1 MDLHS
6 ISKSVAQVADE
17 AAKFIRSQTIVQEDI
32 QTKSKNSLVTF
43 VDEQTEKLI
52 IERLTDLLPEAGIMA
67 EESASESTMGPTMW
81 IIDPL
86 DGTTNFI
93 HNLPCYSVSIAL
105 VKDGEI
111 VVGCVHEVVTDE
123 SFLAFREGGATCN
136 GVPINVSTHTTIEE
150 SLVATGFPYY
160 DYQYNTDYLEVLKGL
175 MQDSRGIRRFGSA
188 AVDLAYVACGRFD
201 AFFEYS
207 LNPWD
212 VAAGS
217 LIVQEA
223 GGTVSDFQGGNDYLF
238 GRRIL
243 ATNSGIHPNMIS
255 RVENYFC

>member
-1 MDLHS
+1 MDYKAL
-6 ISKSVAQVADE
+6 SVSVGAVARE
-17 AAKFIRSQTIVQEDI
+17 AAAFIRSQTIVRDDV

-43 VDEQTEKLI
+43 VDQQAEALI
-52 IERLTDLLPEAGIMA
+52 IDQLANVLPNATVMA
-67 EESASESTMGPTMW
+67 EESASESAIEDLMW

-86 DGTTNFI
+86 DGTTNYI

-105 VKDGEI
+105 MHNGEI
-111 VVGCVHEVVTDE
+111 VVGCVHEVVNDE
-123 SFLAFREGGATCN
+123 CFLAFKGGGATMN
-136 GVPINVSTHTTIEE
+136 EAPIEVSKHTSINE

-160 DYQYNTDYLEVLKGL
+160 DYQYNNDYLEVLKGL

-207 LNPWD
+207 LNAWD
-212 VAAGS
+212 VAAGA
-217 LIVQEA
+217 LLVKEA
-223 GGTVSDFQGGNDYLF
+223 GGTVSDFGGGDDYLF

-243 ATNSGIHPNMIS
+243 ATNTAIHPNMIS
-255 RVENYFC
+255 RVENYFR